1 MTNNFYLSELLETI
15 SSIWK
20 VNSFKKKKLVY
31 IKLIQDDGNGLI
43 KNIQWTI
50 TYMQQQ
56 LIGDY

>member
-15 SSIWK
+15 SSIWE